1 MYHVIRE
8 YAYGQDKGWR
18 VVTDKCYESQQKYQL
33 NDVIWC
39 SPAATFDTKDQAERW
54 AKLHY

>member
-18 VVTDKCYESQQKYQL
+18 VVTDKCYESQLRY
-33 NDVIWC
+33 NSGCVVWC
-39 SPAATFDTKDQAERW
+39 SPAATFNDKAQAERL